1 MAQLQADVVEL
12 AGAAEVVDLQAGVGG
27 TLAADFVVD
36 ASQLLANDAAHQMVA
51 VDVGHAP
58 AFHKGAVAEN
68 AVVIGDLRQLAQAV
82 RHIHDAGA
90 ARGDDEDE
98 MAGFIIDNT
107 ISHVGHDFYYY
118 FADRM
123 RAISRMDFN
132 LVVRERPDARWGSL
146 VTVEFE
152 REVVYRRFLPPNTTE
167 LKDEAVAAAD
177 LVKQQIIQRKLQRLL
192 QDTTDLERDEL

>member
-1 MAQLQADVVEL
+1 MSR
-12 AGAAEVVDLQAGVGG
+12 
-27 TLAADFVVD
+27 LAALYLG
-36 ASQLLANDAAHQMVA
+36 LLLVA
-51 VDVGHAP
+51 V
-58 AFHKGAVAEN
+58 
-68 AVVIGDLRQLAQAV
+68 LATSA
-82 RHIHDAGA
+82 RAG
-90 ARGDDEDE
+90 DEDE
-98 MAGFIIDNT
+98 MQGFIVDNT
-107 ISHVGHDFYYY
+107 ISHIGHDFYYY
-118 FADRM
+118 FADRL
-123 RAISRMDFN
+123 RATSRLDFN